1 MNTPKTEVESLL
13 AIEIGTIHTRALLL
27 DLVDGQYRFLGAS
40 RVSST
45 HSAPFYDISE
55 GIHQALSQL
64 QEMTARNFLENS
76 RLVLPGRDDG
86 AGIDALVLTYT
97 AGPGLKIAVLG
108 LLEDVSLESAR
119 RLASSTQSILVEAI
133 GLNDHRKHETQVDAL
148 LKAQPDLIVIAGGT
162 ENGATRSVSKVAD
175 LVSLML
181 QLTPKDRYPE
191 ILYAGNQAMQKHV
204 TEVLGRFVDVQVV
217 PNVRPSI
224 ENEVLAPAQDLLA
237 QTVTRIRNRHLGGL
251 QAYSSITSAPAAPSS
266 HTFGRLVRY
275 LSQINDNQ
283 KHVLGVDLGA
293 SYTTLAAAREGKL
306 ELSVYTA
313 GVGAGLERVLELTDL
328 SDITRWMSID
338 IPEDLV
344 RDYLYQKTLFPGSVP
359 ATVETLAIEQAVT
372 RQILALA
379 IKTHRARYNNPLT
392 AFEPVIVSGSAL
404 TQASPGAALLML
416 LDGLQPIG
424 TTTFVLDPYGLATA
438 LGAAAAVNTL
448 IPVQVIETNALIN
461 LGTVISPLSSARYG
475 TSIMNLRIEYESGEE
490 ANHDIRQG
498 NLYMLP
504 VQPGQTARIHL
515 EPLRGLEIDP
525 LQKSGTRSFKVIG
538 GVCGTVIDARGRPLD
553 LPGDDSRR
561 QDLLKKWANA
571 VGA

>member
-1 MNTPKTEVESLL
+1 MNTPTTEVESLL
-13 AIEIGTIHTRALLL
+13 SIEIGTIHTRALLF

-40 RVSST
+40 RVAST
-45 HSAPFYDISE
+45 HNAPFYDISE
-55 GIHQALSQL
+55 GVFQALNTL
-64 QEMTARNFLENS
+64 QDMTARYFLENS
-76 RLVLPGRDDG
+76 RLILPGREDG
-86 AGIDALVLTYT
+86 AGIDALVMTYT
-97 AGPGLKIAVLG
+97 AGPGLRIAVLG

-119 RLASSTQSILVEAI
+119 RLASSTQSVLVEAI
-133 GLNDHRKHETQVDAL
+133 GLNDHRKHEAQVDAL
-148 LKAQPDLIVIAGGT
+148 LKAKPNLIVIAGGT
-162 ENGATRSVSKVAD
+162 EKGATRSVAKVAD

-191 ILYAGNQAMQKHV
+191 IMYVGNQAMQKHIS
-204 TEVLGRFVDVQVV
+204 EALNRFGDVKVA

-224 ENEVLAPAQDLLA
+224 ENELLAPAQEMLA

-251 QAYSSITSAPAAPSS
+251 QAYSSITSAPPAPSS

-313 GVGAGLERVLELTDL
+313 GVGAGLERVLELSKL
-328 SDITRWMSID
+328 EEITRWLSID
-338 IPEDLV
+338 IPDDLV
-344 RDYLYQKTLFPGSVP
+344 RDYLHQKILFPGSIP

-372 RQILALA
+372 RQILNLAL
-379 IKTHRARYNNPLT
+379 KTHRARYRNPLS
-392 AFEPVIVSGSAL
+392 AFEPVLISGTTL
-404 TQASPGAALLML
+404 TQATPGAALLML
-416 LDGLQPIG
+416 LDGLQPVG

-448 IPVQVIETNALIN
+448 IPVQVVETNALIN
-461 LGTVISPLSSARYG
+461 LGTVISPLSNARYG
-475 TSIMNLRIEYESGEE
+475 TSIINIRIEYESGEE
-490 ANHDIRQG
+490 AEHEIRQG
-498 NLYMLP
+498 NIYMLP

-515 EPLRGLEIDP
+515 EPLRALEIDP
-525 LQKSGTRSFKVIG
+525 LQKSANRSFKVIG
-538 GVCGTVIDARGRPLD
+538 GVCGTVIDARGRPLE
-553 LPGDDSRR
+553 LPKDDTRR
-561 QDLLKKWANA
+561 QDLLKKWATS